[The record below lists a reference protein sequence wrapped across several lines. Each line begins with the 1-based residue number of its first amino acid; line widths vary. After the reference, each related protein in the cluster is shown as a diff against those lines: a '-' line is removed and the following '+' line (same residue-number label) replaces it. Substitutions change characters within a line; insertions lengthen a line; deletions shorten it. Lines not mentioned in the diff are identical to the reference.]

1 MAVIAL
7 EIGQCLVPSKQIP
20 VFFPAT
26 KAPTALPLRTAIDPL
41 ISLNSIGP
49 FVEFCLQSIPWH
61 RQVQITFI
69 NTIKM
74 RQAILP
80 ALAFAA
86 GAIGASHEKID
97 VDHLYSSRM
106 MKRGVDEA
114 GNFNMSFFHIND
126 VHSHLD
132 EFSSSGTDCTR
143 PERGCFGGY
152 ARVKHAIDELR
163 PQYENSLFLNAGDE
177 FQGTLFYTFYKGE
190 KIAETI
196 NQLGFDAMTLGNH
209 EFDGGDD
216 ELGDFLLNLTF
227 PVISA
232 NIVSTHPAL
241 NQTILPYKIYEE
253 HGVAVIGCTTETT
266 ANIANPGPGTQFLD
280 VVSSVQR
287 AIDEIHATT
296 DIKRIVALTH
306 IGYTDDQA
314 LAAATTGLSL
324 IMGGHSHTPL
334 GSINPASQGDYPT
347 IVKNAD
353 GDDVFVVQAWR
364 WGQYLGYIDVTFD
377 EEGHALSYHGG
388 PIHLTNATAQDEK
401 LQAQIDSWRGPFEEF
416 ASLVVGFT
424 NNDLVQSTCQTQE
437 CTLGNVMA
445 DAMLEYRAA
454 DGADFALVNAG
465 GIRAAIEAGN
475 ITRGAVLTSFPFG
488 NAITELHYSGADV
501 RRVLEGCVSRVNQ
514 FNGRAV
520 TSGFQVSGSIKI
532 QYNPALAVGS
542 RLVSVL
548 INGEEIDDDAEYTI
562 VTLDFLA
569 GGGDNMFV
577 LTTDFIP
584 LDLQDEVLTRYVRDN
599 SPLDAQIEG
608 RIEIVDTVPTVP
620 TSTAVPTT
628 TRTCIPRP
636 KTTTLA

>member
-1 MAVIAL
+1 
-7 EIGQCLVPSKQIP
+7 
-20 VFFPAT
+20 
-26 KAPTALPLRTAIDPL
+26 
-41 ISLNSIGP
+41 
-49 FVEFCLQSIPWH
+49 
-61 RQVQITFI
+61 
-69 NTIKM
+69 M
-74 RQAILP
+74 RQTILP

-86 GAIGASHEKID
+86 GAVVASHEKID
-97 VDHLYSSRM
+97 IDHLYNSRM
-106 MKRGVDEA
+106 MKRGVDAA

-126 VHSHLD
+126 VHAHLD

-163 PQYENSLFLNAGDE
+163 PQYENSLFLDAGDE

-190 KIAETI
+190 KIAETV

-216 ELGDFLLNLTF
+216 ELGEFLLNLTF
-227 PVISA
+227 PVLSA

-241 NQTILPYKIYEE
+241 NKTILPYKIYEK
-253 HGVAVIGCTTETT
+253 HGVAVIGCTTQTT
-266 ANIANPGPGTQFLD
+266 ANIANPGPGTEFLD

-334 GSINPASQGDYPT
+334 GTATPAGTAPQGDYPT
-347 IVKNAD
+347 IVKNAN

-377 EEGHALSYHGG
+377 EEGHALAYHGG
-388 PIHLTNATAQDEK
+388 PIHLTNKTAEDAALK
-401 LQAQIDSWRGPFEEF
+401 AQIKSWRGPFEEF
-416 ASLVVGFT
+416 AAEVIGFT
-424 NNDLVQSTCQTQE
+424 NVELVQSTCQTQE

-445 DAMLEYRAA
+445 DAMYEYRASE
-454 DGADFALVNAG
+454 GADFALVNAG
-465 GIRAAIEAGN
+465 GIRAGIEAGD
-475 ITRGAVLTSFPFG
+475 ITRGNVLISFPFG
-488 NAITELHYSGADV
+488 NAITELQFSGADV
-501 RRVLEGCVSRVNQ
+501 RRILEGCVSRVSQ
-514 FNGRAV
+514 FNGRPV

-569 GGGDNMFV
+569 GGGDNIFE
-577 LTTDFIP
+577 LTTNFIP

-599 SPLDAQIEG
+599 NPINAQIEG
-608 RIEIVDTVPTVP
+608 RIEVVDTVPTVP
-620 TSTAVPTT
+620 TTTAVPTS
-628 TRTCIPRP
+628 TRPPCIPRP
-636 KTTTLA
+636 KTTTPP

>member
-1 MAVIAL
+1 
-7 EIGQCLVPSKQIP
+7 
-20 VFFPAT
+20 
-26 KAPTALPLRTAIDPL
+26 
-41 ISLNSIGP
+41 
-49 FVEFCLQSIPWH
+49 
-61 RQVQITFI
+61 
-69 NTIKM
+69 M

-86 GAIGASHEKID
+86 GVVGASHEKID

-106 MKRGVDEA
+106 SKRGIDES

-132 EFSSSGTDCTR
+132 EFGSSGGDCTR

-163 PQYENSLFLNAGDE
+163 PQYNNSLFLNAGDE

-216 ELGDFLLNLTF
+216 ELGEFLLNLTF

-232 NIVSTHPAL
+232 NIVSDHPAL
-241 NQTILPYKIYEE
+241 NKTILPYKIYED
-253 HGVAVIGCTTETT
+253 HGVAVIGCTTATT
-266 ANIANPGPGTQFLD
+266 TNIANPGPGTQFLD
-280 VVSSVQR
+280 VVTSVQ
-287 AIDEIHATT
+287 AAVDEIRATT

-306 IGYTDDQA
+306 IGYTEDQA

-347 IVKNAD
+347 IVKNAE
-353 GDDVFVVQAWR
+353 GDDVFIVQAWR

-377 EEGHALSYHGG
+377 AEGHALAYHGG
-388 PIHLTNATAQDEK
+388 PIHLTNATAQDEA
-401 LQAQIDSWRGPFEEF
+401 LQAQIDAWRGPFEEF
-416 ASLVVGFT
+416 AALVVGFT
-424 NNDLVQSTCQTQE
+424 NDDLVQSTCQTEE

-445 DAMLEYRAA
+445 DAMYEYRASTA
-454 DGADFALVNAG
+454 QDGEGPDFALVNAG

-475 ITRGAVLTSFPFG
+475 ITRGQVLTSFPFG
-488 NAITELHYSGADV
+488 NAITELHFSGADV
-501 RRVLEGCVSRVNQ
+501 RRVIEGCVSRVSQ
-514 FNGRAV
+514 FNGRPI

-532 QYNPALAVGS
+532 QYNPDLTPGS
-542 RLVSVL
+542 RLVSML

-569 GGGDNMFV
+569 GGGDNIFEIS
-577 LTTDFIP
+577 TDFIP
-584 LDLQDEVLTRYVRDN
+584 LDLQDEVLTRYIGDH
-599 SPLDAQIEG
+599 SPIDAQVEG
-608 RIEIVDTVPTVP
+608 RIEKVDKLPTVP
-620 TSTAVPTT
+620 TSTAVPTS
-628 TRTCIPRP
+628 TRPACIPRP
-636 KTTTLA
+636 KTTTVV